1 MINVLQIRICRC
13 VMETKKVTIFSKDY
27 KEIKRLQQSA
37 FPSDELY
44 PMWSLHLLA
53 LQKHVHYVSFHEDN
67 AFCGLMY
74 YSVSNHLVYVFYVA
88 VNDKI
93 RSKGV
98 GTKIFEW
105 LKIKYPNKEIT
116 LNVEPLDETADNTE
130 QRTRRIKFY
139 EKQGFHDS
147 GYMLKDMS
155 GEFDILTT
163 SDSLAVLDY
172 RKAILNLGMGFYKPQ
187 IVKK

>member
-1 MINVLQIRICRC
+1 
-13 VMETKKVTIFSKDY
+13 MEVRKVTVFSKDY
-27 KEIKRLQQSA
+27 AEVKRLQQSA
-37 FPSDELY
+37 FPSNELY
-44 PMWSLHLLA
+44 PMWILWLLA
-53 LQKHVHYVSFHEDN
+53 LQRHVHYVSFHEDN

-93 RSKGV
+93 RSKGI

-105 LKIKYPNKEIT
+105 LKSKYPNKEIT
-116 LNVEPLDETADNTE
+116 LNVEPLDATAENAAE
-130 QRTRRIKFY
+130 RIKRMKFY

-147 GYMLKDMS
+147 GYRLKDSS

-163 SDSLAVLDY
+163 SDTFVVADY
-172 RKAILNLGMGFYKPQ
+172 RKAILNLGMGVYKPLV
-187 IVKK
+187 VKK